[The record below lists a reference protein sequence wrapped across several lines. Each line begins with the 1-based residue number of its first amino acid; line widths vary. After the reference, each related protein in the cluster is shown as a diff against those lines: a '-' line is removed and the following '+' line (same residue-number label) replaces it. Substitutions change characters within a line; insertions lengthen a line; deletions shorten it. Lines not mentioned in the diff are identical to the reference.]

1 MSTVAVMKKMKT
13 AAMTESPGNL
23 IRPLAVFT
31 LSLLVWIF
39 FLSVLSVTHCQFH
52 SQRSW

>member
-1 MSTVAVMKKMKT
+1 MSTVAVMRKMKT

-23 IRPLAVFT
+23 IRPLAAFT
-31 LSLLVWIF
+31 RSLLVWIF